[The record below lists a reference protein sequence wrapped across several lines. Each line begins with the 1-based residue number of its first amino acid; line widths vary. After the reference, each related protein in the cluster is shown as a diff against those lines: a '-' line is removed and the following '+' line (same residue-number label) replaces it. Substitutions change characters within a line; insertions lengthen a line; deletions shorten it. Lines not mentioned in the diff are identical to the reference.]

1 MKRKIFLFTCLLFSA
16 VMAAAQQQKLITL
29 EDITSGQYYA
39 ERIWGVVPMKDGE
52 TYTQLSDDRR
62 HIIRRSF
69 KTGEQVG
76 ILFDVS
82 TARGPVA
89 LSGID
94 DYVMSPDESRILLQ
108 TETNYI
114 YRRSFTAQYYI
125 YSVADGTFTK
135 LSKGGAQQVPLF
147 SPDGTKIAFARGN
160 NMFVVNL
167 ADGKETQVTQDGK
180 FNHVL
185 NGTPDWVNEEEFST
199 NCSFCFSADSKM
211 LCWVRYDESKVP
223 VYSMQMYKGL
233 RPEIGDNDEYP
244 GTYDYKYPVA
254 GARNSDVSVLSY
266 DIESGIT
273 RNMQVPLDDEGYIP
287 CIRMTSDKDKIAVVT
302 LNRHQDRMDIYMV
315 NPHSAEATLVLRE
328 TDSKYLRE
336 SAYTALT
343 FYPDCFVMTSG
354 RSGYDQ
360 LYLYNLNGTLQR
372 RLSAGDY
379 DVTDF
384 YGYDPKTG
392 STYYQAVDEA
402 PMRRAVFVCDKKG
415 SARKLSTEK
424 GTNSATFS
432 EGFRYHMNVFSSV
445 SVPYVTTLRDNKGNT
460 LKTLVDNNAL
470 REKTDR
476 VCGQKSFFSFT
487 TSEGVELNGWMIL
500 PRDFNAEKKYPVI
513 MYQYGGPGSQEALDS
528 WRMGLVGGG
537 LFESYMA
544 EQGYIFACVD
554 GRGTGARGAE
564 FEKCTYLNL
573 GVLEARDQVEAA
585 IYLGTLPYVDKE
597 RIGIWGWSFGGFN
610 TLMSMSEGR
619 PVFKAGVAVA
629 APTNWKYYDTVYTER
644 YMRTPKENSGYA
656 ENPIS
661 RANKL
666 QGNLLIVHGTADD
679 NVHYRNCTEYTEALV
694 QAGKQFDMQIYTN
707 RNHFLTGGRTRL
719 HLYYRISEFFIKNL

>member
-1 MKRKIFLFTCLLFSA
+1 MIRNLFLLTCLVLSTIGA
-16 VMAAAQQQKLITL
+16 VAQQQKLITL

-39 ERIWGVVPMKDGE
+39 ERIWGVVPTKDGE
-52 TYTQLSDDRR
+52 TYTQLSEDSRQ
-62 HIIRRSF
+62 IIRKSF

-76 ILFDVS
+76 VVFDVS
-82 TARGPVA
+82 TARGPRE

-94 DYVMSPDESRILLQ
+94 DYIMSPDESCILLQ
-108 TETNYI
+108 TETRSI

-125 YSVADGTFTK
+125 YSVADGTFAK
-135 LSKGGAQQVPLF
+135 LSEGGAQQVPTF
-147 SPDGTKIAFARGN
+147 SPDGKKIAFARGN
-160 NMFVVNL
+160 NLFIVNL
-167 ADGKETQVTQDGK
+167 ADGKETQVTKDGK

-211 LCWVRYDESKVP
+211 LCWVRYDESQVP

-233 RPEIGDNDEYP
+233 RPEISDNDEYP

-254 GARNSDVSVLSY
+254 GARNSEVSMLSY
-266 DIESGIT
+266 DTETAIT
-273 RNMQVPLDDEGYIP
+273 RVMQLPLDDDGYIP
-287 CIRMTSDKDKIAVVT
+287 CIRMTSDKDKIAAVT

-315 NPHSAEATLVLRE
+315 NPQTAEAQLALRE

-336 SAYTALT
+336 SAYTSLT

-360 LYLYNLNGTLQR
+360 LYLYNLNGQLQR

-392 STYYQAVDEA
+392 NTYYQAVDEV

-415 SARKLSTEK
+415 NVRKLSKEA

-432 EGFRYHMNVFSSV
+432 EGFRYFMNVFSSV
-445 SVPYVTTLRDNKGNT
+445 SVPYVTTLCDQKGKT
-460 LKTLVDNNAL
+460 LKTLVDNKAL
-470 REKTDR
+470 REKTDLE
-476 VCGQKSFFSFT
+476 CGRKSFFSFT
-487 TSEGVELNGWMIL
+487 TSEGVELNGWLIL
-500 PRDFNAEKKYPVI
+500 PRDFDAEKKYPVI

-537 LFESYMA
+537 LFESYMTQ
-544 EQGYIFACVD
+544 EGYIFACVD

-573 GVLEARDQVEAA
+573 GVLEARDQVETAM
-585 IYLGTLPYVDKE
+585 YLGTLPYVDKD

-644 YMRTPKENSGYA
+644 YMRTPQENAGYS
-656 ENPIS
+656 ENPIR
-661 RANKL
+661 RAIEL
-666 QGNLLIVHGTADD
+666 HGNLLIIHGTADD
-679 NVHYRNCTEYTEALV
+679 NVHFRNCTEYTEALV

-707 RNHFLTGGRTRL
+707 RNHFLTGGRTRQ
-719 HLYYRISEFFIKNL
+719 HLYYRISEFFCNNL